1 MKTNRFNN
9 VASFERVTPEQ
20 IERARDF
27 QSAVLCDVAG
37 RHGAL
42 HGSIQPLVP
51 SMVVAGPA
59 FTVEVRPG
67 DNLMFHV
74 ALALA
79 QRGDVIVVDGKGYQS
94 SALFGE
100 LMVTQAIAA
109 KLGGLVV
116 DGAVRDAAMLRESAM
131 PIFANGRNPAG
142 PTKGLDGRIGV
153 PISLGGVSVEPG
165 DLVIGDCDG
174 VVVIPRLSVDKVLAA
189 AEKKLEAEVQRL
201 AEIRD
206 GILVSP
212 WLDDALRDAG
222 VIGASETLE

>member
-1 MKTNRFNN
+1 MKTSKFDTT
-9 VASFERVTPEQ
+9 ASFERVTPEQ
-20 IERARDF
+20 VERAREF

-37 RHGAL
+37 RRGAL
-42 HGSIQPLVP
+42 HARIQPLEP

-59 FTVEVRPG
+59 FPVEVRPG

-79 QRGDVIVVDGKGYQS
+79 KPGDVIVVDGKGYES

-100 LMVTQAIAA
+100 LMVSQAVAA
-109 KLGGLVV
+109 NLGGFVV
-116 DGAVRDAAMLRESAM
+116 DGAARDVATLRKGSL
-131 PIFANGRNPAG
+131 PIFAAGRNPAG
-142 PTKGLDGRIGV
+142 PTKGLEGRIGT

-174 VVVIPRLSVDKVLAA
+174 VVVVPRADVEKVLKA
-189 AEKKLEAEVQRL
+189 AEKKLEAEAQRL
-201 AEIRD
+201 TEIRD

-212 WLDDALRDAG
+212 WLDGALRAAG
-222 VIGASETLE
+222 VIGQEETLE